1 LAIFDLN
8 SDGVHQKA
16 SNINILAIESSCD
29 DTAASVI
36 VNDKI
41 RSNIVSSQAGHQP
54 FGGVVPE
61 LASRNHQQNIVP
73 VVDAALKKAQLTTGD
88 LSAIAFTQGPGLM
101 GSLLV
106 GYSFAKST
114 ALAMNVPLIAVNHL
128 QAHVFAHFIE
138 PPYPKFPF
146 LCLLVSGG
154 HTQLIVV
161 QEDFSMEVI
170 GHSID
175 DAAGEAFDK
184 TAKLLGLGYPG
195 GPVLDKL
202 ARKGNPDAFVFS
214 KAKVDGYNYSFSG
227 LKTSVLYFL
236 RNEIEKN
243 PNFIAQ
249 HLNDLCASV
258 QKNIVSYL
266 MEKLTKAAEN
276 LGISHIGI
284 AGGVSANSLLREVL
298 QKEGMKRGW
307 ETFIPAFEYCTD
319 NAAMIAR
326 AAQHLY
332 NRKIFAT
339 KESVPFAKYK
349 IDS

>member
-1 LAIFDLN
+1 ME
-8 SDGVHQKA
+8 HKP

-29 DTAASVI
+29 DTAAAVI
-36 VNDKI
+36 VNDHI
-41 RSNIVSSQAGHQP
+41 RSNIVSSQAGHHQ

-61 LASRNHQQNIVP
+61 LASRNHQQNMVP
-73 VVDAALKKAQLTTGD
+73 VVHAALQEAQLNATD

-106 GYSFAKST
+106 GYSFAKSI
-114 ALAMNVPLIAVNHL
+114 ALAMNIPLIAVNHL

-138 PPYPKFPF
+138 KPYPKFPF

-161 QEDFSMEVI
+161 QENFSMQVI

-195 GPVLDKL
+195 GPVLDRL
-202 ARKGNPDAFVFS
+202 AKKGNPDAFVFS
-214 KAKVDGYNYSFSG
+214 KARVEGYDYSFSG
-227 LKTSVLYFL
+227 LKTSILYFL
-236 RNEIEKN
+236 RSEVEKN
-243 PNFIAQ
+243 PDFIAQ

-266 MEKLTKAAEN
+266 MEKLTKAAN
-276 LGISHIGI
+276 DLGIRHIGI

-298 QKEGMKRGW
+298 QKEGMNNNW
-307 ETFIPAFEYCTD
+307 ETYIPAFEYCTD

-332 NRKIFAT
+332 HEKIFAT
-339 KESVPFAKYK
+339 EESVPFAKYK